1 MTIYLRKNPKKI
13 FNPYQL
19 LTFRQTGAL
28 MWIDDSALYQTRKK
42 VEDFLVTGN
51 GNFSTGNTAEALLNV

>member
-1 MTIYLRKNPKKI
+1 
-13 FNPYQL
+13 
-19 LTFRQTGAL
+19 